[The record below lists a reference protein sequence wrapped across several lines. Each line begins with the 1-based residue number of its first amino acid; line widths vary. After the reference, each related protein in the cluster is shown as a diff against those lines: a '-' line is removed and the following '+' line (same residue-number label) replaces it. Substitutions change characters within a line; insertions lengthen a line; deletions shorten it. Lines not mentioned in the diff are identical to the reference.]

1 MTTTIAVPLTG
12 QPLSDSDYVQL
23 SRLIT
28 EITWRI
34 DHGHASTIHEL
45 FTEDGVLNLGLGQ
58 ALTGREALRRWG
70 QQFER
75 TGWRIRHAVTN
86 MRFVPDGADAARGT
100 TLLTVYMIER
110 DELGSSVPWNV
121 GEDHDR
127 FVRTEDGWRLAER
140 RWEEPLAR
148 PEA

>member
-86 MRFVPDGADAARGT
+86 MRFWSAASAARIT
-100 TLLTVYMIER
+100 RRSMSPRLLLTAGARYTPRQRENPRTAQRV
-110 DELGSSVPWNV
+110 SV
-121 GEDHDR
+121 R
-127 FVRTEDGWRLAER
+127 A
-140 RWEEPLAR
+140 
-148 PEA
+148 